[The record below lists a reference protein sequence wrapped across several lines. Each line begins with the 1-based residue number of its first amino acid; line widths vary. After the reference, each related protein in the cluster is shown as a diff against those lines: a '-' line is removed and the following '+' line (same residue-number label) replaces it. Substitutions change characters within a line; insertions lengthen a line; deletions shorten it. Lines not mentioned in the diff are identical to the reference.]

1 MKTILVTTDLSQ
13 ESTTAFK
20 LALELAAKFNSQIIL
35 LAVIEDLSQAA
46 VVYAMDFPVLPDP
59 EVQKQV
65 VERVKRELAQIH
77 QKHFSAV
84 KCEAIVREARGPVH
98 TEILKTAQEHQ
109 AELIVIATHGR
120 TGLSRLLIGS
130 VTERVVREAKCPVLT
145 VPSPAPA
152 S

>member
-1 MKTILVTTDLSQ
+1 MKKILVTTDLSS
-13 ESTTAFK
+13 ESSTAFK
-20 LALELAAKFNSQIIL
+20 WAADLAQTFKCPIVL

-65 VERVKRELAQIH
+65 LTKVREELAQIR
-77 QKHFSAV
+77 QQHFSTLQ
-84 KCEAIVREARGPVH
+84 CEPIVREARGPVH
-98 TEILKTAQEHQ
+98 TEILSTASE
-109 AELIVIATHGR
+109 AGADLIVIATHGR

-145 VPSPAPA
+145 VPSTK
-152 S
+152 